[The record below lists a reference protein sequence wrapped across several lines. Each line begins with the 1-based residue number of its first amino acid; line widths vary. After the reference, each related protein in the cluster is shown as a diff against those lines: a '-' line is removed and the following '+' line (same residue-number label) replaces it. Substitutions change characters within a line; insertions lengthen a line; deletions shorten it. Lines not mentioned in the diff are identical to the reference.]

1 MLDVRRGWW
10 VGLWGGGEGG
20 NGLVSEKR
28 RGAGPV
34 CSACEGG
41 RWVVE
46 SVDKGEGRTKW

>member
-10 VGLWGGGEGG
+10 VGLWGGREGG

-28 RGAGPV
+28 RGARPV
-34 CSACEGG
+34 CSAFERG

-46 SVDKGEGRTKW
+46 SVDKGEGRTKC